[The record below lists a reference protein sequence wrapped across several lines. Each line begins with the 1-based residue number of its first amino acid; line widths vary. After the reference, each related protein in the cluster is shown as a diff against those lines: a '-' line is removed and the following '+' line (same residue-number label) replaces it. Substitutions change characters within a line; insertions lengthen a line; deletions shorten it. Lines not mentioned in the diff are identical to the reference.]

1 LPGNSLPRATVD
13 AAACKFQS
21 ETRREL
27 QFALPKSISR
37 FLIPDTAMDLP
48 RHDRYDYSALPSRA
62 VYDWPGGKRLAVC
75 VCNNVE
81 HFAFLSGLGSD
92 GTQIGAPQ
100 STRNYAWRD
109 YGNRVGQ
116 WYLFDLLDELGLPA
130 SHNVNTA
137 VLDACPEI
145 VARIKARG
153 DEVIGHGRTN
163 AERQDVLSEAEEAR
177 LISES
182 MEGIVRHFGEPP
194 SGWLGPYLAQ
204 SPVTLDLLREAGF
217 SYVLD
222 WPADDQPFWMRT
234 RSGPILSVPYSIE
247 INDSPAIVFR
257 QHSAREFEEM
267 MIDHFDEM
275 LLQSARR
282 PLVYNVVLHPFV
294 IGQPFRLRAF
304 RRAMEH
310 ILRHRDRLWITTPGE
325 IFRYCK
331 ELPEGVV
338 P

>member
-1 LPGNSLPRATVD
+1 
-13 AAACKFQS
+13 
-21 ETRREL
+21 
-27 QFALPKSISR
+27 
-37 FLIPDTAMDLP
+37 MDLP
-48 RHDRYDYSALPSRA
+48 RHDRYDYSALPSRPD
-62 VYDWPGGKRLAVC
+62 YSWPGGKRLAVC
-75 VCNNVE
+75 ICNNIE
-81 HFAFLSGLGSD
+81 HFAFLEGLGSD

-100 STRNYAWRD
+100 NTRNYAWRD

-116 WYLFDLLDELGLPA
+116 WYLFDLLDEMGAPA

-137 VLDACPEI
+137 VLDYCPEI
-145 VARIKARG
+145 VERIKARG

-163 AERQDVLSEAEEAR
+163 AERQDVLSEVEEAR

-182 MEGIVRHFGEPP
+182 TQGVIRHFGTPP
-194 SGWLGPYLAQ
+194 AGWLGPYLAQ
-204 SPVTLDLLREAGF
+204 SPVTLDLLKEAGY
-217 SYVLD
+217 SYILD

-234 RSGPILSVPYSIE
+234 RAGPILSVPYSIE

-267 MIDHFDEM
+267 MIDQFDEM
-275 LLQSARR
+275 LVQSERR
-282 PLVYNVVLHPFV
+282 PLVYTVVLHPFV

-310 ILRHRDRLWITTPGE
+310 ILRHQDQLWLTTPGDIARHCE
-325 IFRYCK
+325 N
-331 ELPEGVV
+331 LPAGLV